1 MDFIMRVCKKV
12 KCFIAGWVCLLAMA
26 SLSTASADFQITDI
40 QPVLKTG
47 SLQVSGN
54 LELILT
60 AKVEEAT
67 DKGIPINVDIQ
78 LRLYKKR
85 PYLWAKELSRWVL
98 RRQIRYHALSGQY
111 LVSDRNPGHD
121 ANSTEVLENFT
132 SLQQALRHMGILS
145 EIELPFKHDPVEK
158 DKLVLDA
165 RVSLVIET
173 LPAPLRPVAYTS
185 LDWHLDSG
193 WSSWTVQP

>member
-26 SLSTASADFQITDI
+26 NLSTASADFQITDI

-60 AKVEEAT
+60 AKVEEAI

-111 LVSDRNPGHD
+111 LVSDRNPDHD

-165 RVSLVIET
+165 RVSLIIET